1 MDKIREWEPYEN
13 DVLMVVDGVIFLYK
27 KGVALTI

>member
-13 DVLMVVDGVIFLYK
+13 DVLMVADGVIFLYK